1 MSAFQNSR
9 PLKSRIY
16 ESKKFMQIYPE
27 RVPIICE
34 KLENFIN
41 YAPKIDKN
49 KYLVPRDMTLGQ
61 FVYVIK
67 KRLNLTPDKAI
78 FLFINGAVLKFA
90 AKIGSI
96 YEIYKH
102 DDGFLYVNYSFEN
115 TFG

>member
-1 MSAFQNSR
+1 MNA
-9 PLKSRIY
+9 
-16 ESKKFMQIYPE
+16 YPE

-34 KLENFIN
+34 KLENLIN
-41 YAPKIDKN
+41 YAPNIDKN

-90 AKIGSI
+90 TKIESI

-102 DDGFLYVNYSFEN
+102 EDGFLYVNYSFEN